1 MFTHTKRP
9 SKGFTLIELLTVIAI
24 IGILAAIIIPT
35 VGKVRE
41 TARKTV
47 DSSNL
52 RQIGSAALIFA
63 SDNRDSLPS
72 GVVDAAGADFGTNKR
87 LAANEQPNANPSLF
101 AAALGAS
108 GALNDVNF
116 WISLGD
122 KTATVSNQLA
132 TTVVNATKTGF
143 TDGFDELILAYG
155 VTAGLQIGAYPSTTP
170 MAFTRGVLGSGDGKW
185 STTSG
190 VYQDDGGHI
199 VFLGGNVQTYKA
211 LGTSA
216 ANGQLIGSNGNPTN
230 AITATVLSNR
240 RVRFYEEGIDG
251 TSGNPIQPTGTAQ

>member
-1 MFTHTKRP
+1 MLTQIKRP

-47 DSSNL
+47 DASNL
-52 RQIGSAALIFA
+52 RQIGSAGLIFA

-72 GVVDAAGADFGTNKR
+72 GVEAATGPEFGTNKR
-87 LAANEQPNANPSLF
+87 LLTADLPNANPSLF
-101 AAALGAS
+101 AAALGVS
-108 GALNDVNF
+108 GALNDANF

-122 KTATVSNQLA
+122 KTAVTGSQLA
-132 TTVVNATKTGF
+132 TTVVAANRQGFSTGF
-143 TDGFDELILAYG
+143 EELILAYG

-170 MAFTRGVLGSGDGKW
+170 MAFTRGILGAADGKW
-185 STTSG
+185 SLANG

-199 VFLGGNVQTYKA
+199 VFLGGNVQSFKA
-211 LGTSA
+211 LGTNA
-216 ANGQLIGSNGNPTN
+216 TNGQLIGSNGNTAN
-230 AITATVLSNR
+230 TITATVLSTR
-240 RVRFYEEGIDG
+240 KVRFFEETISGTAGAGIA
-251 TSGNPIQPTGTAQ
+251 PTGVAQ